1 MLKSLECGD
10 LSPLWSAATS
20 RNFGCGFSEIRFHVD
35 SLHFDAG
42 RSAKVDNEAIAR
54 RFYRLSALMEI
65 RGDDPFRLRSYR
77 NAAEAIETWPTP
89 LEKIAADEGIAGLQ
103 SIPGVGKA
111 IAGKILQLFDRG
123 TFDAWE
129 RLTAETPETVLDL
142 LEIPGIGPKTAAT
155 LHQKFKVSS
164 RAELKKFVAGGGLD
178 QVDGIGVKTAE
189 RIKES
194 LEYKL

>member
-1 MLKSLECGD
+1 M
-10 LSPLWSAATS
+10 
-20 RNFGCGFSEIRFHVD
+20 
-35 SLHFDAG
+35 
-42 RSAKVDNEAIAR
+42 DNEAIAR
-54 RFYRLSALMEI
+54 RFFRLAALMEI

-89 LEKIAADEGIAGLQ
+89 LKQVAKDEGIAGLQ

-111 IAGKILQLFDRG
+111 IAGKIIELLDRG

-129 RLTAETPETVLDL
+129 RITAETPETVLDL
-142 LEIPGIGPKTAAT
+142 LEIPGVGPKTAAL

-164 RAELKKFVAGGGLD
+164 LKELKKFVAGGGLD
-178 QVDGIGVKTAE
+178 MVDGIGPKTAV

-194 LEYKL
+194 LELL

>member
-1 MLKSLECGD
+1 M
-10 LSPLWSAATS
+10 
-20 RNFGCGFSEIRFHVD
+20 
-35 SLHFDAG
+35 
-42 RSAKVDNEAIAR
+42 DNEAIAR
-54 RFYRLSALMEI
+54 RFYRLAALMDI

-77 NAAEAIETWPTP
+77 NAAEAIETWPTS
-89 LEKIAADEGIAGLQ
+89 LQKIAANEGITGLQ

-111 IAGKILQLFDRG
+111 IAQKIIELLDRG

-129 RLTAETPETVLDL
+129 RLTAETPESVLDL

-164 RAELKKFVAGGGLD
+164 RAELKKFVDGGGLEI
-178 QVDGIGVKTAE
+178 VDGIGPKTAV

-194 LEYKL
+194 LT